1 MSHRRGPVAQRGLS
15 LVEQTIT
22 LAIAALAVGSALPG
36 LDRLRQAQQLEG
48 MAARLQTELH
58 YARSIALERRQG
70 TRLSFE
76 ALPQG
81 GWCYVIHTGGS
92 RDCRCD
98 HPDGARCSSAA
109 EALRHMHGA
118 HSPLRQLSSNSR
130 SLLFDPA
137 LGTVTPTASIDLQD
151 NHGRSLRLV
160 VSIMG
165 RVRSCS
171 PEGSLPGHKPC

>member
-1 MSHRRGPVAQRGLS
+1 MPDTRAAATQGGLS
-15 LVEQTIT
+15 LVEQAVT

-36 LDRLRQAQQLEG
+36 FERLRQAQELEG
-48 MAARLQTELH
+48 TAARLETELQ
-58 YARSIALERRQG
+58 YARSVALQRQRG
-70 TRLSFE
+70 TRLTFE

-98 HPDGARCSSAA
+98 QPTGAQCVAGA
-109 EALRHMHGA
+109 EALRHVHSA
-118 HSPLRQLSSNSR
+118 HSPLRNLSSNSR
-130 SLLFDPA
+130 SLLFDPT
-137 LGTVTPTASIDLQD
+137 LGTVTPTASIQLQD
-151 NHGRSLRLV
+151 GHGRSLRLV

-171 PEGSLPGHKPC
+171 PGSTLPGHKAC